1 MKIFIATPAMN
12 GMFYSNYFVSALAT
26 QAQLRADG
34 HEVMFYTLSAESLI
48 PRARNKCAM
57 AFLESDYD
65 KLMFIDADIGWKY
78 ADLKLLMESDKKI
91 IGGTYAIKQFPI
103 RMNFNPLMQHYEVF
117 GRDRSM
123 DAYRKYVEAFAAP
136 NGEVEVRHLP
146 TGFMMIDRS
155 VIETLCRTE
164 SIYVTP
170 KGAELSEA
178 VDLFPA
184 GVVGSR
190 YESEDWGFCRIAR
203 EMNFPAFLQSRIIC
217 SHMGNMIYKED

>member
-12 GMFYSNYFVSALAT
+12 GMFYSNYFISALAT
-26 QAQLRADG
+26 QAGCTKDG
-34 HEVMFYTLSAESLI
+34 HDVMFYTLSAESLI

-57 AFLESDYD
+57 AFVESGFD

-78 ADLKLLMESDKKI
+78 EDLKLLMESDKKI

-103 RMNFNPLMQHYEVF
+103 RMNFNPLMPHYEVF

-123 DAYRKYVEAFAAP
+123 EAYKKFVETYADP

-164 SIYVTP
+164 SIYVSP
-170 KGAELSEA
+170 KGAELIESI
-178 VDLFPA
+178 DLFPS

-203 EMNFPAFLQSRIIC
+203 EMGIPSHLQTRIIC